1 MIEQIKKKIKST
13 IEEKTALENIV
24 VQEAKMEGFDL
35 AIPLFGYA
43 KTLRKPLPEIYE
55 LFKETLKNV
64 HEVSETQF
72 LNGFLN
78 ISLERV
84 NLSGNILKTV
94 FFEKENYGSNPKNDQ
109 VVVIDYSS
117 PNIAKNFSVGHLR
130 STMIGNSL
138 KLLHQ
143 KAGYEVVGINYLG
156 DWGTQFGKMIVAY
169 QKWGE
174 KEEILKNPIDE
185 LQKLYVL
192 FHQKAEEDPSLD
204 DEARAAFLKLE
215 QNDPEY
221 IALWEWF
228 KDESLKEFMV
238 MYDLLGVSFDSY
250 AGESFYNDKM
260 DAVVEQMQALNI
272 LKEDQGALIVDLGE
286 QLPPALIKRT
296 DGGTLYMTRDVAALI
311 YRYNTYHFNKILYVV
326 GNEQKLHFQQLKL
339 VSEKMGY
346 QFNLEHINFGLVLLD
361 GKKLS
366 TRSGAFAKLSDVI
379 NNAIDLAKQ
388 AIIEKNPSLENKDE
402 VAKAVGIGAVI
413 FNDLKNERHLDM
425 DFNLENMLKFE
436 GQTGPYLQYSGV
448 RIHSMLKNETI
459 DLNQVNFS
467 VYDQQHYFDLIKVI
481 AQFPQTIQRSVEN
494 NAPNIVSRYLIQLAQ
509 NFNQFYGKQR
519 VIVED
524 LGVKQA
530 NLLLVNS
537 VLTILEEGLRLLGMK
552 SLKEM

>member
-1 MIEQIKKKIKST
+1 MIEQIKKKIKFE
-13 IEEKTALENIV
+13 IEEKTVVENIV

-43 KTLRKPLPEIYE
+43 KTLKKPLPEIYD
-55 LFKETLKNV
+55 LFNEVLKNIN
-64 HEVSETQF
+64 EVSKTEF

-84 NLSGNILKTV
+84 NLSENILKTV
-94 FFEKENYGSNPKNDQ
+94 FLEKENYGSKPKNNE

-143 KAGYEVVGINYLG
+143 KVGYEVVGINYLG

-169 QKWGE
+169 QKWGK
-174 KEEILKNPIDE
+174 KEDILKNPIDE

-192 FHQKAEEDPSLD
+192 FHQKAEEDPTLD

-238 MYDLLGVSFDSY
+238 MYDLLGVTFDSY

-260 DAVVEQMQALNI
+260 DAVVDQMQALNI
-272 LKEDQGALIVDLGE
+272 LKEDQGALIVDLGD

-311 YRYNTYHFNKILYVV
+311 YRYNTYHFSKILYVV

-379 NNAIDLAKQ
+379 NNAITLAKA

-459 DLNQVNFS
+459 NLEQANFK
-467 VYDQQHYFDLIKVI
+467 VYEQQHYFDLIKVV
-481 AQFPQTIQRSVEN
+481 AQFPQIIQRSVEN
-494 NAPNIVSRYLIQLAQ
+494 NAPNVVSRYLIQLAQ

-524 LGVKQA
+524 QGIKQA

-537 VLTILEEGLRLLGMK
+537 VLIILEEGLRLLGMK

>member
-169 QKWGE
+169 QKWGK